1 MKREFISAFRSEVWL
16 LARHPATALM
26 IALAAVLYVV
36 AAATSSEV
44 LIMVAGD
51 DPYTLGG
58 AIGFIGNL
66 VDAGDVLGSVAR
78 TSFAS
83 TVVWIPVTILY
94 AVYATSR
101 DFESVAY
108 AVSRSRGVSQAAIVI
123 TKLLVNCT
131 LVGAVYLLSTTALY
145 LTKMAQ
151 WDVGASCSGFAQFVS
166 IALMIALLLISMYA
180 ATFALYLLTRSV
192 VASRC
197 NSGFDICDGVVPK
210 YIRKRSA
217 QLAAHALARVLPDE
231 PVFPEYAECWCNS
244 GFAVCGRHCAC
255 VGWSCARLAICKDGG
270 SMNLGM
276 SVRAEL
282 FRARRM
288 KLAVIIALMYLG
300 IAGIYVFAG
309 SGAWVSAGGE
319 GQFFGFSADP
329 GYLFSIGVGPTG
341 ISSWLSVVSM
351 AHTVF
356 FPIVSVVVAGTLFGD
371 ATSVSARGV
380 SIARGF
386 RSWQLFA
393 AKTLACEVYT
403 LCPYIVF
410 TLGVAAVFAVCSG
423 SGLDSL
429 TVGNVTS
436 ALLSNIV
443 IDAAYTLMVAVAY
456 EVFRIRSLVSGAL
469 LVATF
474 AGLVIAMSFPTVL
487 PPVHMAYWMRACGAA
502 GGTVLMAACGHAV
515 IVSLA
520 CLLLLSCSFY
530 RRR

>member
-1 MKREFISAFRSEVWL
+1 M
-16 LARHPATALM
+16 
-26 IALAAVLYVV
+26 
-36 AAATSSEV
+36 
-44 LIMVAGD
+44 
-51 DPYTLGG
+51 
-58 AIGFIGNL
+58 
-66 VDAGDVLGSVAR
+66 
-78 TSFAS
+78 
-83 TVVWIPVTILY
+83 
-94 AVYATSR
+94 
-101 DFESVAY
+101 
-108 AVSRSRGVSQAAIVI
+108 
-123 TKLLVNCT
+123 
-131 LVGAVYLLSTTALY
+131 
-145 LTKMAQ
+145 
-151 WDVGASCSGFAQFVS
+151 
-166 IALMIALLLISMYA
+166 
-180 ATFALYLLTRSV
+180 
-192 VASRC
+192 
-197 NSGFDICDGVVPK
+197 
-210 YIRKRSA
+210 
-217 QLAAHALARVLPDE
+217 
-231 PVFPEYAECWCNS
+231 
-244 GFAVCGRHCAC
+244 
-255 VGWSCARLAICKDGG
+255 
-270 SMNLGM
+270 
-276 SVRAEL
+276 
-282 FRARRM
+282 
-288 KLAVIIALMYLG
+288 
-300 IAGIYVFAG
+300 
-309 SGAWVSAGGE
+309 
-319 GQFFGFSADP
+319 
-329 GYLFSIGVGPTG
+329 
-341 ISSWLSVVSM
+341 
-351 AHTVF
+351 
-356 FPIVSVVVAGTLFGD
+356 AGTLFGD

>member
-108 AVSRSRGVSQAAIVI
+108 AVSKAAIVI

-192 VASRC
+192 VASSVVAIAVSTFVMVWFPSTYG
-197 NSGFDICDGVVPK
+197 SGQP
-210 YIRKRSA
+210 S
-217 QLAAHALARVLPDE
+217 LLLMLS
-231 PVFPEYAECWCNS
+231 PVYY
-244 GFAVCGRHCAC
+244 
-255 VGWSCARLAICKDGG
+255 L
-270 SMNLGM
+270 MNLCSLSMQNVG
-276 SVRAEL
+276 
-282 FRARRM
+282 
-288 KLAVIIALMYLG
+288 VIQ
-300 IAGIYVFAG
+300 V
-309 SGAWVSAGGE
+309 
-319 GQFFGFSADP
+319 
-329 GYLFSIGVGPTG
+329 
-341 ISSWLSVVSM
+341 
-351 AHTVF
+351 
-356 FPIVSVVVAGTLFGD
+356 
-371 ATSVSARGV
+371 
-380 SIARGF
+380 
-386 RSWQLFA
+386 
-393 AKTLACEVYT
+393 
-403 LCPYIVF
+403 
-410 TLGVAAVFAVCSG
+410 
-423 SGLDSL
+423 
-429 TVGNVTS
+429 
-436 ALLSNIV
+436 LL
-443 IDAAYTLMVAVAY
+443 Y
-456 EVFRIRSLVSGAL
+456 
-469 LVATF
+469 
-474 AGLVIAMSFPTVL
+474 
-487 PPVHMAYWMRACGAA
+487 A
-502 GGTVLMAACGHAV
+502 GGTVLVSVGVAL
-515 IVSLA
+515 VSLFVRTA
-520 CLLLLSCSFY
+520 V
-530 RRR
+530 R

>member
-1 MKREFISAFRSEVWL
+1 
-16 LARHPATALM
+16 
-26 IALAAVLYVV
+26 
-36 AAATSSEV
+36 
-44 LIMVAGD
+44 
-51 DPYTLGG
+51 
-58 AIGFIGNL
+58 
-66 VDAGDVLGSVAR
+66 
-78 TSFAS
+78 
-83 TVVWIPVTILY
+83 
-94 AVYATSR
+94 
-101 DFESVAY
+101 
-108 AVSRSRGVSQAAIVI
+108 
-123 TKLLVNCT
+123 
-131 LVGAVYLLSTTALY
+131 
-145 LTKMAQ
+145 
-151 WDVGASCSGFAQFVS
+151 
-166 IALMIALLLISMYA
+166 
-180 ATFALYLLTRSV
+180 
-192 VASRC
+192 
-197 NSGFDICDGVVPK
+197 
-210 YIRKRSA
+210 
-217 QLAAHALARVLPDE
+217 
-231 PVFPEYAECWCNS
+231 
-244 GFAVCGRHCAC
+244 
-255 VGWSCARLAICKDGG
+255 
-270 SMNLGM
+270 MNLGM

-530 RRR
+530 RRRQCAGVCAASEGRYGFDWKWRWCEVKLSQFNVVHEHNGSLLIMNARTGGILSLNPEYAQKFKRIQEGDVRDADDLVAELIRGGILVNEERDELGEIRLQSRAARFANTALSLTIAPTMACNFCCPYCYEKGQAYTTMGEEVLTQLSKFVKDYYPGIASLSVGWYGGEPLLGMKMIERITSDLKDVVGPTCEYSASIVTNGYLLTPDVARRLAACGVTSAQVTIDGSKSDHDSRRILHDGSPTYERILKNVKE

>member
-192 VASRC
+192 VASSVVAIAVSTFVMVWFPSTYG
-197 NSGFDICDGVVPK
+197 SGQP
-210 YIRKRSA
+210 S
-217 QLAAHALARVLPDE
+217 LLLMLS
-231 PVFPEYAECWCNS
+231 PVYY
-244 GFAVCGRHCAC
+244 
-255 VGWSCARLAICKDGG
+255 L
-270 SMNLGM
+270 MNLCSLSMQNVG
-276 SVRAEL
+276 
-282 FRARRM
+282 
-288 KLAVIIALMYLG
+288 VIQ
-300 IAGIYVFAG
+300 V
-309 SGAWVSAGGE
+309 
-319 GQFFGFSADP
+319 
-329 GYLFSIGVGPTG
+329 
-341 ISSWLSVVSM
+341 
-351 AHTVF
+351 
-356 FPIVSVVVAGTLFGD
+356 
-371 ATSVSARGV
+371 
-380 SIARGF
+380 
-386 RSWQLFA
+386 
-393 AKTLACEVYT
+393 
-403 LCPYIVF
+403 
-410 TLGVAAVFAVCSG
+410 
-423 SGLDSL
+423 
-429 TVGNVTS
+429 
-436 ALLSNIV
+436 LL
-443 IDAAYTLMVAVAY
+443 Y
-456 EVFRIRSLVSGAL
+456 
-469 LVATF
+469 
-474 AGLVIAMSFPTVL
+474 
-487 PPVHMAYWMRACGAA
+487 A
-502 GGTVLMAACGHAV
+502 GGTVLVSVGVAL
-515 IVSLA
+515 VSLFDESWDVGQGGTVPRKENETRRDNSA
-520 CLLLLSCSFY
+520 DVFGHRGDLCVCRVRRMGLRRGRGPVLWLFRRSGLSFLDRGWANGYLFLAKCRLHGAY
-530 RRR
+530 GVLPNRLCCCGGDAIR

>member
-1 MKREFISAFRSEVWL
+1 
-16 LARHPATALM
+16 
-26 IALAAVLYVV
+26 
-36 AAATSSEV
+36 
-44 LIMVAGD
+44 
-51 DPYTLGG
+51 
-58 AIGFIGNL
+58 
-66 VDAGDVLGSVAR
+66 
-78 TSFAS
+78 
-83 TVVWIPVTILY
+83 
-94 AVYATSR
+94 
-101 DFESVAY
+101 
-108 AVSRSRGVSQAAIVI
+108 
-123 TKLLVNCT
+123 
-131 LVGAVYLLSTTALY
+131 
-145 LTKMAQ
+145 
-151 WDVGASCSGFAQFVS
+151 
-166 IALMIALLLISMYA
+166 
-180 ATFALYLLTRSV
+180 
-192 VASRC
+192 
-197 NSGFDICDGVVPK
+197 
-210 YIRKRSA
+210 
-217 QLAAHALARVLPDE
+217 
-231 PVFPEYAECWCNS
+231 
-244 GFAVCGRHCAC
+244 
-255 VGWSCARLAICKDGG
+255 
-270 SMNLGM
+270 MNLGM

-351 AHTVF
+351 A
-356 FPIVSVVVAGTLFGD
+356 LFGD

>member
-123 TKLLVNCT
+123 TKLLV
-131 LVGAVYLLSTTALY
+131 GAVYLLSTTALY

-192 VASRC
+192 VASSVVAIAVSTFVMVWFPSTYG
-197 NSGFDICDGVVPK
+197 SGQP
-210 YIRKRSA
+210 S
-217 QLAAHALARVLPDE
+217 LLLMLS
-231 PVFPEYAECWCNS
+231 PVYY
-244 GFAVCGRHCAC
+244 
-255 VGWSCARLAICKDGG
+255 L
-270 SMNLGM
+270 MNLCSLSMQNVG
-276 SVRAEL
+276 
-282 FRARRM
+282 
-288 KLAVIIALMYLG
+288 VIQ
-300 IAGIYVFAG
+300 V
-309 SGAWVSAGGE
+309 
-319 GQFFGFSADP
+319 
-329 GYLFSIGVGPTG
+329 
-341 ISSWLSVVSM
+341 
-351 AHTVF
+351 
-356 FPIVSVVVAGTLFGD
+356 
-371 ATSVSARGV
+371 
-380 SIARGF
+380 
-386 RSWQLFA
+386 
-393 AKTLACEVYT
+393 
-403 LCPYIVF
+403 
-410 TLGVAAVFAVCSG
+410 
-423 SGLDSL
+423 
-429 TVGNVTS
+429 
-436 ALLSNIV
+436 LL
-443 IDAAYTLMVAVAY
+443 Y
-456 EVFRIRSLVSGAL
+456 
-469 LVATF
+469 
-474 AGLVIAMSFPTVL
+474 
-487 PPVHMAYWMRACGAA
+487 A
-502 GGTVLMAACGHAV
+502 GGTVLVSVGVAL
-515 IVSLA
+515 VSLFVRTA
-520 CLLLLSCSFY
+520 V
-530 RRR
+530 R

>member
-1 MKREFISAFRSEVWL
+1 
-16 LARHPATALM
+16 
-26 IALAAVLYVV
+26 
-36 AAATSSEV
+36 
-44 LIMVAGD
+44 
-51 DPYTLGG
+51 
-58 AIGFIGNL
+58 
-66 VDAGDVLGSVAR
+66 
-78 TSFAS
+78 
-83 TVVWIPVTILY
+83 
-94 AVYATSR
+94 
-101 DFESVAY
+101 
-108 AVSRSRGVSQAAIVI
+108 
-123 TKLLVNCT
+123 
-131 LVGAVYLLSTTALY
+131 
-145 LTKMAQ
+145 
-151 WDVGASCSGFAQFVS
+151 
-166 IALMIALLLISMYA
+166 
-180 ATFALYLLTRSV
+180 
-192 VASRC
+192 
-197 NSGFDICDGVVPK
+197 
-210 YIRKRSA
+210 
-217 QLAAHALARVLPDE
+217 
-231 PVFPEYAECWCNS
+231 
-244 GFAVCGRHCAC
+244 
-255 VGWSCARLAICKDGG
+255 
-270 SMNLGM
+270 MNLGM

-474 AGLVIAMSFPTVL
+474 AGLVIAMSFPT
-487 PPVHMAYWMRACGAA
+487 
-502 GGTVLMAACGHAV
+502 
-515 IVSLA
+515 
-520 CLLLLSCSFY
+520 FY
-530 RRR
+530 PRFTWLIG